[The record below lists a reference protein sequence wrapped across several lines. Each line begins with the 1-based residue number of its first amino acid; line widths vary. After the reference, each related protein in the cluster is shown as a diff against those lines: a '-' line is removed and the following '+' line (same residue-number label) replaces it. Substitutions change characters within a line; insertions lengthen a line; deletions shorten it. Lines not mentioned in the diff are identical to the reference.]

1 MSQGAVLGDT
11 DCGGCKEGLDGG
23 FGAQGGHRA
32 LARLSWHGAND
43 HSVDTRQLLVLQIAN
58 IIAELFIYCFC
69 QC

>member
-32 LARLSWHGAND
+32 LARLGWAAGRSGKSESASSDGTKRVGARCTP
-43 HSVDTRQLLVLQIAN
+43 ST
-58 IIAELFIYCFC
+58 FC
-69 QC
+69 TPST